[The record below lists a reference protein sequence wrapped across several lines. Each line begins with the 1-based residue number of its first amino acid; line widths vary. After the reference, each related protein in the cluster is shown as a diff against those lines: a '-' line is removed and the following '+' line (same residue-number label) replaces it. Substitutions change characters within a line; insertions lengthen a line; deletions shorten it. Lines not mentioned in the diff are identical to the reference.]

1 MEILGVTRK
10 LDGLG
15 RIVLP
20 NEYRKE
26 LGLNKF
32 DMTMIYL
39 LEEGIFIKKYGSICA
54 LCSENKDLIELN
66 KKMVCRKCLDKLN
79 ELVK

>member
-1 MEILGVTRK
+1 MEILGMTRK

-39 LEEGIFIKKYGSICA
+39 LEEGIFIKKYGGICA

-66 KKMVCRKCLDKLN
+66 KKMVCKKCLEKLN

>member
-1 MEILGVTRK
+1 MQILGITRK

-20 NEYRKE
+20 KEYRKE

-32 DMTMIYL
+32 DMTMVYL
-39 LEEGIFIKKYGSICA
+39 LEKGIFIKKYGSICV

-66 KKMVCRKCLDKLN
+66 EKMVCRKCLEKLN